1 MIILKKLNGVEFAL
15 NSDLIETMEETPDTT
30 IRLVNKNIYIVQ
42 ESLAEVIEKIAEFRR
57 EVKETIKVVTKDKYQ
72 TEEGPNDR

>member
-1 MIILKKLNGVEFAL
+1 MENLIILKKLSGAEFAL

-42 ESLAEVIEKIAEFRR
+42 EPMTEVIRLIQEYRKATKD
-57 EVKETIKVVTKDKYQ
+57 VVKVVTRDKY
-72 TEEGPNDR
+72 EEGQS